1 MSDMQHEALIERL
14 SRDLAP
20 TRRLAPP
27 WWRASTWIAV
37 VLVTALVLSHF
48 SDLIAMRA
56 RMLGAADMWL
66 SMLGA
71 IVTMICAAGAAFQ
84 TSVPGR
90 STRWGLLP
98 VPGLVLWIAAGG
110 LGCLRGWAVPGANA
124 ATMGEERSCIG
135 FIIAMSV
142 PLCILLVLMLRRAC
156 PLRPN
161 LTAAMAGLAAAS
173 ASAILLMFF
182 HPLDA
187 SATDLVG
194 HGLAVGIVI
203 SLNRALGG
211 RLLAASPRR
220 TAS

>member
-1 MSDMQHEALIERL
+1 MSDSRHEDLIELL
-14 SRDLAP
+14 SRDLTP

-27 WWRASTWIAV
+27 WRRAGLWVAA
-37 VLVTALVLSHF
+37 VLVAALVLSHF
-48 SDLIAMRA
+48 SDLIAMKA

-90 STRWGLLP
+90 SARWGLLP
-98 VPGLVLWIAAGG
+98 VPGLVLWIGASG
-110 LGCLRGWAVPGANA
+110 LGCLRDWAVPGTNPL
-124 ATMGEERSCIG
+124 TMGEERGCVG
-135 FIIAMSV
+135 FIIAASV

-156 PLRPN
+156 PLRPG

-187 SATDLVG
+187 SATDLAG
-194 HGLAVGIVI
+194 HGLAIGLVVL
-203 SLNRALGG
+203 LNRALGG
-211 RLLAASPRR
+211 LLLATGRHQPG
-220 TAS
+220 